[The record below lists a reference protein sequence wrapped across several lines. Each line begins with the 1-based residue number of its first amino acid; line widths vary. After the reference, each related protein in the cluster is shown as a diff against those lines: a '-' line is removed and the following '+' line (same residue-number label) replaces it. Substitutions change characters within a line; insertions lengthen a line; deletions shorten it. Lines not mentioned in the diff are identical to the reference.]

1 LSKKMIVAVI
11 VAAIVVAG
19 VVIGI
24 QRANTSSSSSGSSST
39 YAKAFLADKPVVDR
53 LIAGIPQNG
62 SVLGK
67 PKAPV
72 SIVEYMDYKCPICG
86 LASHN
91 VTPAVIT
98 DYVKTG
104 RATMELRPV
113 HVISGNQSVTAAL
126 DGLAAAPQGRM
137 WEFTEL
143 IMRNQGSETA
153 PWLTD
158 AVLTDAAT
166 TVGVNTTT
174 WNATANGQGVVAQF
188 FTIQSQWSQDTQAA
202 GKGLATPTFVVHGP
216 KGTVLF
222 QGDVTLATFT
232 QAITTVSGG

>member
-1 LSKKMIVAVI
+1 MIVAVI

-24 QRANTSSSSSGSSST
+24 QRANTSSSSGSSST

-72 SIVEYMDYKCPICG
+72 SIVEYMDCKCPICG

-104 RATMELRPV
+104 RATMDLRPV
-113 HVISGNQSVTAAL
+113 HVI
-126 DGLAAAPQGRM
+126 
-137 WEFTEL
+137 
-143 IMRNQGSETA
+143 
-153 PWLTD
+153 
-158 AVLTDAAT
+158 
-166 TVGVNTTT
+166 
-174 WNATANGQGVVAQF
+174 
-188 FTIQSQWSQDTQAA
+188 
-202 GKGLATPTFVVHGP
+202 
-216 KGTVLF
+216 
-222 QGDVTLATFT
+222 
-232 QAITTVSGG
+232 